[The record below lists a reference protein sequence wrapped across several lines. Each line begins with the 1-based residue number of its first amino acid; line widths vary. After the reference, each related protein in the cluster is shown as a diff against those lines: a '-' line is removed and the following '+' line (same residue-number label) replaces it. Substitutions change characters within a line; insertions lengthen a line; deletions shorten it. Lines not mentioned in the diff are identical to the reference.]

1 MRGVSKGPKVELVH
15 GLIINVG
22 RDGLDVMI
30 FGVYA
35 HIAVQFLL
43 VANEVLVTLASDML
57 CSARQYLKIGHDPG
71 ILNTLDGLARH
82 HTSEVQVVACAFA
95 VTTARR

>member
-1 MRGVSKGPKVELVH
+1 
-15 GLIINVG
+15 
-22 RDGLDVMI
+22 MI

-35 HIAVQFLL
+35 RIAVQFLL

-57 CSARQYLKIGHDPG
+57 RSARQYLKIGH
-71 ILNTLDGLARH
+71 DGLARH